1 MDLMLRI
8 EFHWIGFREKI
19 YRKPWFFLIKK
30 KGWPCKFSRKSN
42 DDFKDLM
49 VSIW

>member
-30 KGWPCKFSRKSN
+30 RGGPVNFPVNPMMISK
-42 DDFKDLM
+42 
-49 VSIW
+49 I